1 MMGTTLRNQP
11 YDKISNVAI
20 FFLSLSYLSSKF
32 SLQMQQIFAFSF
44 NFCYSF
50 VNNCILFFLK
60 SIILF
65 ARAFKESK
73 NSFYAFLTSLYIMF
87 ILHILWWKFYSHWK
101 TWWNIFTY
109 IFRKWLL
116 RIIFTSINFLYQR
129 CKIYLNI
136 KWCLIRFMIYRLN
149 SNILHC
155 SVGIT
160 ILQQSLFSDIFYVF
174 QVCSLF

>member
-1 MMGTTLRNQP
+1 
-11 YDKISNVAI
+11 
-20 FFLSLSYLSSKF
+20 
-32 SLQMQQIFAFSF
+32 MQQIFAFSF
-44 NFCYSF
+44 NFCCSF
-50 VNNCILFFLK
+50 VNNFILFFLK

-73 NSFYAFLTSLYIMF
+73 NSF
-87 ILHILWWKFYSHWK
+87 ILHVLRWKFYRHWK

-109 IFRKWLL
+109 IFRKWLF
-116 RIIFTSINFLYQR
+116 RIILTSINFLYQR
-129 CKIYLNI
+129 YKICLNN

-149 SNILHC
+149 SNILDC

-160 ILQQSLFSDIFYVF
+160 ILQKSLFSDIFHVF